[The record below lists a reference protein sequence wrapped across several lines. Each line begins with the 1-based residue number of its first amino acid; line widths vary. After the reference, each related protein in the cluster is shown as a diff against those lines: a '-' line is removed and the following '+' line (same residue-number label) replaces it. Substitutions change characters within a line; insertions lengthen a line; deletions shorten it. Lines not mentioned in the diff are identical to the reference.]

1 MILPTEDELYG
12 YGTAMLGVA
21 PLATQ
26 VAASSIGNR
35 IKRILEKR
43 ENLKNLWIIFI
54 LIFQILKKNKEKHE
68 RSNT

>member
-26 VAASSIGNR
+26 VAASSIGNQ

-43 ENLKNLWIIFI
+43 ENLKNLWIF
-54 LIFQILKKNKEKHE
+54 H
-68 RSNT
+68 